1 MRVLFVGP
9 SHPEAAWLFKALQ
22 ESAHSLQRADDL
34 RDGVFL
40 ATQESFD
47 AIVLMVIEVATYPSL
62 LTFLGEF
69 SATANGASI
78 VAVLGAA
85 TAQDRTRVLRA
96 GADACFCQPYSFIE
110 MHERLQALRRI
121 SGARAGAGAAVGV
134 AAGVGGVAA
143 TSVNAPA
150 PLAFNSPT
158 LDTATRELVVGLH
171 RLAVTRREFLLLE
184 CLLRQVNAPVARDQ
198 LIRYAWPEKEDVDPS
213 SVNLV
218 VSRLRRK
225 LQDDVPQVRIETVS
239 RFGYQV
245 SIAS

>member
-40 ATQESFD
+40 AGQEPFD
-47 AIVLMVIEVATYPSL
+47 AIVLMVLDAGAYSAL
-62 LTFLGEF
+62 LEF
-69 SATANGASI
+69 IAEFADAGSGAAI
-78 VAVLGAA
+78 VAVLWVAS
-85 TAQDRTRVLRA
+85 AQERTRVLRA

-110 MHERLQALRRI
+110 MHERMQALQRVGR
-121 SGARAGAGAAVGV
+121 GAASGGAVSV
-134 AAGVGGVAA
+134 ARGG
-143 TSVNAPA
+143 SVVDVP
-150 PLAFNSPT
+150 S
-158 LDTATRELVVGLH
+158 LDAATRELVFAGRRV
-171 RLAVTRREFLLLE
+171 AVTRREFLLLE

-198 LIRYAWPEKEDVDPS
+198 LIRYAWPEKDDVDPS

-225 LQDDVPQVRIETVS
+225 ILGVVPEVRIETVS

-245 SIAS
+245 SVGG

>member
-34 RDGVFL
+34 RDGLFL
-40 ATQESFD
+40 ATQEPFD
-47 AIVLMVIEVATYPSL
+47 AIVLMVLEAGLYAALLASLAEFAATGS
-62 LTFLGEF
+62 
-69 SATANGASI
+69 GAAI
-78 VAVLGAA
+78 VAVLGTA
-85 TAQDRTRVLRA
+85 TAQDRTRALRA

-110 MHERLQALRRI
+110 MHERMQALQRI
-121 SGARAGAGAAVGV
+121 GGGRGFAIVSGSSSIPAAVD
-134 AAGVGGVAA
+134 
-143 TSVNAPA
+143 T
-150 PLAFNSPT
+150 PT
-158 LDTATRELVVGLH
+158 LDAATRELVFGRRRV
-171 RLAVTRREFLLLE
+171 AVTRREFLLLE

-198 LIRYAWPEKEDVDPS
+198 LIRYAWPEKEEVDPS

-225 LQDDVPQVRIETVS
+225 LQGDVPELRIETVS

-245 SIAS
+245 SVN

>member
-40 ATQESFD
+40 ASQEPFD
-47 AIVLMVIEVATYPSL
+47 AIVLMVLEVGSYSSL
-62 LTFLGEF
+62 QGFIGEF
-69 SATANGASI
+69 AAAGSGAAI

-85 TAQDRTRVLRA
+85 TAQDRTKVLRA

-110 MHERLQALRRI
+110 MHERMAALQRVGGG
-121 SGARAGAGAAVGV
+121 GARGALGGSASASVSASLLPAVGGAA
-134 AAGVGGVAA
+134 
-143 TSVNAPA
+143 
-150 PLAFNSPT
+150 
-158 LDTATRELVVGLH
+158 LDAATRELVCGGRRV
-171 RLAVTRREFLLLE
+171 AFTRREFLLLE

-225 LQDDVPQVRIETVS
+225 LSEDVPEVRIETVS

-245 SIAS
+245 SVSSS

>member
-40 ATQESFD
+40 ASQEPFD
-47 AIVLMVIEVATYPSL
+47 AIVLMVLEVGSYSAL
-62 LTFLGEF
+62 HGFVGEF
-69 SATANGASI
+69 ATAGSGAAI

-85 TAQDRTRVLRA
+85 TAQDRTKVLRA

-110 MHERLQALRRI
+110 MHERMAALQRVGGGGFASAVASVLP
-121 SGARAGAGAAVGV
+121 AVG
-134 AAGVGGVAA
+134 GP
-143 TSVNAPA
+143 S
-150 PLAFNSPT
+150 
-158 LDTATRELVVGLH
+158 LDAATRELVCGARRVG
-171 RLAVTRREFLLLE
+171 VTRREFLLLE

-225 LQDDVPQVRIETVS
+225 LSDDVPEVRIETVS

-245 SIAS
+245 SVLCF

>member
-40 ATQESFD
+40 ASQEPFD
-47 AIVLMVIEVATYPSL
+47 AIVLMVLEVGSYASL
-62 LTFLGEF
+62 QGFIGEF
-69 SATANGASI
+69 AAAGSGAAI

-85 TAQDRTRVLRA
+85 TAQDRTKVLRA

-110 MHERLQALRRI
+110 MHERMAALQRVGGG
-121 SGARAGAGAAVGV
+121 GARGAL
-134 AAGVGGVAA
+134 GG
-143 TSVNAPA
+143 PA
-150 PLAFNSPT
+150 
-158 LDTATRELVVGLH
+158 LDAATRELVCGGRRV
-171 RLAVTRREFLLLE
+171 AVTRREFLLLE

-225 LQDDVPQVRIETVS
+225 LSEDVPEVRIETVS

-245 SIAS
+245 SVSSS

>member
-40 ATQESFD
+40 AGQEPFD
-47 AIVLMVIEVATYPSL
+47 AIVLMVLEGSAYSALLEFVA
-62 LTFLGEF
+62 EF
-69 SATANGASI
+69 AVAGSGAAI
-78 VAVLGAA
+78 VAVLGVAS
-85 TAQDRTRVLRA
+85 AQDRTRVLRA

-110 MHERLQALRRI
+110 MHERMQALQRVGR
-121 SGARAGAGAAVGV
+121 GGGLGAGSASGGSVSV
-134 AAGVGGVAA
+134 AGVSFVEVP
-143 TSVNAPA
+143 S
-150 PLAFNSPT
+150 
-158 LDTATRELVVGLH
+158 LDAATRELVFQGRRV
-171 RLAVTRREFLLLE
+171 AVTRREFLLLE

-198 LIRYAWPEKEDVDPS
+198 LIRYAWPEKDDVDPS

-225 LQDDVPQVRIETVS
+225 IFGVVPEVRIETVS

-245 SIAS
+245 SVGV

>member
-40 ATQESFD
+40 ASQEPFD
-47 AIVLMVIEVATYPSL
+47 AIVLMVLDVGTYSSL
-62 LTFLGEF
+62 QGFIAEF
-69 SATANGASI
+69 AAAGSGAAI

-85 TAQDRTRVLRA
+85 TAQDRTRILRA

-110 MHERLQALRRI
+110 MHERMAALQRVGGG
-121 SGARAGAGAAVGV
+121 GARGALGGSASASVSASSILSAVG
-134 AAGVGGVAA
+134 G
-143 TSVNAPA
+143 PA
-150 PLAFNSPT
+150 
-158 LDTATRELVVGLH
+158 LDAATRELVCGGRRV
-171 RLAVTRREFLLLE
+171 AVTRREFLLLE

-225 LQDDVPQVRIETVS
+225 LLGDAPEVRIETVS

-245 SIAS
+245 SVS

>member
-40 ATQESFD
+40 ASQEPFD
-47 AIVLMVIEVATYPSL
+47 AIVLMVLEVGSYSAL
-62 LTFLGEF
+62 QGFIGEF
-69 SATANGASI
+69 ATAGSGAAI
-78 VAVLGAA
+78 VAVLGVA
-85 TAQDRTRVLRA
+85 TAQDRTKVLRA

-110 MHERLQALRRI
+110 MHERMAALQRV
-121 SGARAGAGAAVGV
+121 GGGRAGVSSLVSAVASVLPAVG
-134 AAGVGGVAA
+134 GP
-143 TSVNAPA
+143 S
-150 PLAFNSPT
+150 
-158 LDTATRELVVGLH
+158 LDAATRELVCGARRVG
-171 RLAVTRREFLLLE
+171 VTRREFLLLE

-225 LQDDVPQVRIETVS
+225 LSDDVPEVRIETVS

-245 SIAS
+245 SVSSS

>member
-1 MRVLFVGP
+1 MRILFVGP

-40 ATQESFD
+40 ASQEPFD
-47 AIVLMVIEVATYPSL
+47 AIVLMVLDVALYPAFQAML
-62 LTFLGEF
+62 AEF
-69 SATANGASI
+69 TSAASGASI
-78 VAVLGAA
+78 VAVLAAA

-110 MHERLQALRRI
+110 MHERLQALQRI
-121 SGARAGAGAAVGV
+121 
-134 AAGVGGVAA
+134 GGSRAA
-143 TSVNAPA
+143 TATAGSVSASSVVTALNAP
-150 PLAFNSPT
+150 S
-158 LDTATRELVVGLH
+158 LDAATRELVCGARRV
-171 RLAVTRREFLLLE
+171 AVTRREFLLLE
-184 CLLRQVNAPVARDQ
+184 CLLRQMNAPVARDQ

-225 LQDDVPQVRIETVS
+225 LLGDAPQVRIETVS

-245 SIAS
+245 SVSY

>member
-40 ATQESFD
+40 ATQEAFD
-47 AIVLMVIEVATYPSL
+47 AIVVMVLEIGLYSSL

-69 SATANGASI
+69 ASTGSGASI

-110 MHERLQALRRI
+110 MHERLQALRRT
-121 SGARAGAGAAVGV
+121 SGARPV
-134 AAGVGGVAA
+134 AASSPSASVPAA
-143 TSVNAPA
+143 
-150 PLAFNSPT
+150 FGSPS
-158 LDTATRELVVGLH
+158 LDAATRELVFGMR

-184 CLLRQVNAPVARDQ
+184 CLFRQVNAPVARDQ
-198 LIRYAWPEKEDVDPS
+198 LIRYAWPEKDDVDPS

-225 LQDDVPQVRIETVS
+225 LTDEVPQVRIETVS

-245 SIAS
+245 SVDS

>member
-40 ATQESFD
+40 ASQEPFD
-47 AIVLMVIEVATYPSL
+47 AIVLMVLEVGSYSSL
-62 LTFLGEF
+62 QGFIGEF
-69 SATANGASI
+69 AAAGSGAAI

-85 TAQDRTRVLRA
+85 TAQDRTKVLRA

-110 MHERLQALRRI
+110 MHERMAALQRVGGG
-121 SGARAGAGAAVGV
+121 GARGAL
-134 AAGVGGVAA
+134 GGSASA
-143 TSVNAPA
+143 SVSASLLPA
-150 PLAFNSPT
+150 MGGPA
-158 LDTATRELVVGLH
+158 LDAATRELVCGGRRV
-171 RLAVTRREFLLLE
+171 AVTRREFLLLE

-225 LQDDVPQVRIETVS
+225 LSEDVPEVRIETVS

-245 SIAS
+245 SVSSS

>member
-40 ATQESFD
+40 ASQEPFD
-47 AIVLMVIEVATYPSL
+47 AIVLMVLEVGSYSAL
-62 LTFLGEF
+62 QGFIGEF
-69 SATANGASI
+69 ATAGSGAAI

-85 TAQDRTRVLRA
+85 TAQDRTKVLRA

-110 MHERLQALRRI
+110 MHERMAALQRV
-121 SGARAGAGAAVGV
+121 GGGRAGVSSLVSAVASVLPAVG
-134 AAGVGGVAA
+134 GP
-143 TSVNAPA
+143 S
-150 PLAFNSPT
+150 
-158 LDTATRELVVGLH
+158 LDAATRELVCGSRRVG
-171 RLAVTRREFLLLE
+171 VTRREFLLLE

-225 LQDDVPQVRIETVS
+225 LSDDVPEVRIETVS

-245 SIAS
+245 SVSSS